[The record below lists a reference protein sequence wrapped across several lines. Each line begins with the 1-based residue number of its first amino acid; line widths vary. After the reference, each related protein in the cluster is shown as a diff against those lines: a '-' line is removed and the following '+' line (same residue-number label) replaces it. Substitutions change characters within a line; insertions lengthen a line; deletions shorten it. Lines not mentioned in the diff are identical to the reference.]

1 VRLLQNNR
9 AQFIVIEGTDGSGT
23 TTQAER
29 LEKRLRDEG
38 REVYLTREPTDGPVG
53 ATIRLALS
61 GRLVHQKSNPELDP
75 FQPQTMALLFA
86 ADRLDHLHTDI
97 TPKLE
102 IGITV
107 ISDRYYLSSYAF
119 QGLDVDIDW
128 LQKINFYCLRPDLTI
143 FLNVDSQICYKRM
156 QRRRWHVELFE
167 EQAKIEE
174 VRQNYL
180 KVIQHLIWQGENIVI
195 LDGNQPINVIHQ
207 QIFREVEKTSPKNK
221 IVHSPQLS
229 FLEESVKRGETA

>member
-1 VRLLQNNR
+1 MRNNR
-9 AQFIVIEGTDGSGT
+9 APFIVIEGTDGSGT

-38 REVYLTREPTDGPVG
+38 REVYLTREPTAGPAG
-53 ATIRLALS
+53 AMIRLALS
-61 GRLVHQKSNPELDP
+61 GRLVHQKRAPELEP
-75 FQPQTMALLFA
+75 FQPHTMALLFA
-86 ADRLDHLHTDI
+86 ADRMDHLHTDI
-97 TPKLE
+97 IPKLN
-102 IGITV
+102 IGLTV

-128 LQKINFYCLRPDLTI
+128 LQKINSHCLRPDLTI
-143 FLNVDSQICYKRM
+143 FLNVDSSICYKRM

-180 KVIQHLIWQGENIVI
+180 RVIQQLIWQGENIVI
-195 LDGNQPINVIHQ
+195 IDGNQPISLIHQ
-207 QIFREVEKTSPKNK
+207 QIFREVEKTRPKNAL
-221 IVHSPQLS
+221 VRFPQLS
-229 FLEESVKRGETA
+229 LLEGDTRISKTSKE